1 MSGFN
6 GAKAIC
12 THELEAR
19 MQSPFAV
26 KCPAARDCIPLPAIG
41 EALSH
46 LKHAVAVCPFAV
58 KRLSL
63 LLLSPPHAQRPARHG
78 ATCMWVGIKKCGKK
92 NDRIC
97 GSWYRVDI

>member
-1 MSGFN
+1 
-6 GAKAIC
+6 
-12 THELEAR
+12 
-19 MQSPFAV
+19 MQSPFGV

-63 LLLSPPHAQRPARHG
+63 LLLSS
-78 ATCMWVGIKKCGKK
+78 TCTTVCAPQSHMHVGGNKKVWKKMIEYVVVGIG
-92 NDRIC
+92 
-97 GSWYRVDI
+97 